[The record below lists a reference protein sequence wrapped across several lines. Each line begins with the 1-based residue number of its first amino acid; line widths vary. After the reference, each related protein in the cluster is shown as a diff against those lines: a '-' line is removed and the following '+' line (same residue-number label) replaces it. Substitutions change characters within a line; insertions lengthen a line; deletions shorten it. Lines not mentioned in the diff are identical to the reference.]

1 MSKLIPMC
9 GLPRTGS
16 TLLVNVLGQ
25 NPKITISPDS
35 LLGPL
40 LANVQG
46 FIGDTLNESQF
57 KSDQTYEMYKRF
69 CVDGSYGWINSISN
83 TEFYIDK
90 CRSWGINIDLTFNL
104 FSNIKLIFIIRDLR
118 GIVSS
123 LDSICRKTL
132 LKTSDYFY
140 DDDFNYNE
148 NNLMENRVE
157 KFFDEDMINKP
168 LLSIKELFE
177 VKREYLDQ
185 IKFVKY
191 EDIINNTDKVLNQIY
206 NFLEIDR
213 YDHDLNN
220 IQQGFYHDCIFLPY
234 GHHKIKSKITPKEQ
248 TFEKLSDH
256 IQEKIIN
263 KYEWY
268 YNHFYPEVFD

>member
-46 FIGDTLNESQF
+46 FMGDTLNESQF

-132 LKTSDYFY
+132 LRTSDHFY
-140 DDDFNYNE
+140 EDDFNYNE

-157 KFFDEDMINKP
+157 KFYDEDMINKP

-177 VKREYLDQ
+177 VKGEYLDQ

>member
-46 FIGDTLNESQF
+46 FMGDTLNESQF

-90 CRSWGINIDLTFNL
+90 CRSWGINLDLTFNL

-132 LKTSDYFY
+132 LRTSDHFY
-140 DDDFNYNE
+140 GDNFDYNE

-177 VKREYLDQ
+177 VKREYLNQ

-191 EDIINNTDKVLNQIY
+191 EDIINNTDKVLDQIY

-268 YNHFYPEVFD
+268 YNYFYPEVF

>member
-46 FIGDTLNESQF
+46 FMGDTLNESQF

-132 LKTSDYFY
+132 LRTSDHFY
-140 DDDFNYNE
+140 EDDFNYNE

-177 VKREYLDQ
+177 VKGEYLDQ

-191 EDIINNTDKVLNQIY
+191 EDIINNTDKV
-206 NFLEIDR
+206 
-213 YDHDLNN
+213 
-220 IQQGFYHDCIFLPY
+220 
-234 GHHKIKSKITPKEQ
+234 K
-248 TFEKLSDH
+248 
-256 IQEKIIN
+256 
-263 KYEWY
+263 
-268 YNHFYPEVFD
+268 

>member
-1 MSKLIPMC
+1 MYRKL
-9 GLPRTGS
+9 S
-16 TLLVNVLGQ
+16 W
-25 NPKITISPDS
+25 
-35 LLGPL
+35 
-40 LANVQG
+40 
-46 FIGDTLNESQF
+46 F
-57 KSDQTYEMYKRF
+57 
-69 CVDGSYGWINSISN
+69 
-83 TEFYIDK
+83 FYIDK

-132 LKTSDYFY
+132 LRTSDHFY
-140 DDDFNYNE
+140 EDDFNYNE

-177 VKREYLDQ
+177 VKGEYLDQ

-234 GHHKIKSKITPKEQ
+234 GHHKIKSKITTKEQ

-263 KYEWY
+263 KY
-268 YNHFYPEVFD
+268 

>member
-46 FIGDTLNESQF
+46 FMGDTLNESQF

-69 CVDGSYGWINSISN
+69 CVDGSYGWINSISD
-83 TEFYIDK
+83 TEFYVDK

-104 FSNIKLIFIIRDLR
+104 FSNIKLIFVIRDLR

-123 LDSICRKTL
+123 LDNICRKTL
-132 LKTSDYFY
+132 LRTSDHFY
-140 DDDFNYNE
+140 NDNFNYNE

-177 VKREYLDQ
+177 VKNEYLDQ

-206 NFLEIDR
+206 DFLEIDR
-213 YDHDLNN
+213 FEHNLNN

-268 YNHFYPEVFD
+268 YNYFYPKVFD